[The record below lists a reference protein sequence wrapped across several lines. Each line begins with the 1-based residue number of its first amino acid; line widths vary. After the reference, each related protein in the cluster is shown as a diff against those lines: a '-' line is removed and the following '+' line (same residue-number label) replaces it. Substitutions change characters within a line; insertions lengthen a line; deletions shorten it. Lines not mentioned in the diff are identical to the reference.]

1 MAISRII
8 VLLNLKPGKSAAD
21 YEAWARST
29 DLPTVNALKST
40 DAFKVYEM
48 TGLMGSEDKPPYQY
62 VEILDVADTA
72 VFGEEVASETMQRV
86 AAEFQAWADPIFI
99 TTRDIETGA

>member
-21 YEAWARST
+21 YEDWARNT
-29 DLPTVNALKST
+29 DLATVNALKSI

-62 VEILDVADTA
+62 VEILDVADMA
-72 VFGEEVASETMQRV
+72 VFGEEVATETMQRV
-86 AAEFQAWADPIFI
+86 AAEFQGWADPIFI
-99 TTRDIETGA
+99 TTRDIEAAA